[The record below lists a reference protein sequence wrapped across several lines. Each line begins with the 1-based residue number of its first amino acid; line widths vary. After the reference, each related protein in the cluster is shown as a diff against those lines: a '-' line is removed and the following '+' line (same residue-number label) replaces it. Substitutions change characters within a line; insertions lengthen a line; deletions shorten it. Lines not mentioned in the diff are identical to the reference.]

1 MSNEKVIRAF
11 LNGYQAQTPLRD
23 IQGVYIYKG
32 RTLWTK
38 GNVLVN
44 YSTNMARLDIENN
57 IVYVNKNKYS
67 STTSKIQTQI
77 KSLASQ
83 YGYQVV
89 EVEPQEV

>member
-23 IQGVYIYKG
+23 INGGYYGSYRG
-32 RTLWTK
+32 RTLYTK
-38 GNVLVN
+38 DNKLVN
-44 YSTNMARLDIENN
+44 YNTNMARLEEGV
-57 IVYVNKNKYS
+57 VYINKSKYS
-67 STTSKIQTQI
+67 VTTSKIQTMI

-83 YGYQVV
+83 YGLQVV

>member
-11 LNGYQAQTPLRD
+11 LNGYQAQTQLRP
-23 IQGVYIYKG
+23 IEGQYFKG
-32 RTLWTK
+32 RTLYTK

-44 YSTNMARLDIENN
+44 YSTNMARLEEGV
-57 IVYVNKNKYS
+57 VYINKNKYS
-67 STTSKIQTQI
+67 STTSKIQTMI
-77 KSLASQ
+77 RSLASQ

>member
-11 LNGYQAQTPLRD
+11 LNGYQAQTQLRP
-23 IQGVYIYKG
+23 IEGQYFKG
-32 RTLWTK
+32 RTLWTRDNK
-38 GNVLVN
+38 LVN
-44 YSTNMARLDIENN
+44 YNTNMARLEEGV
-57 IVYVNKNKYS
+57 VYVNKSKYS
-67 STTSKIQTQI
+67 RTTSKIQTML